1 MAMTLHHIGI
11 ISRDAAKTAAAYK
24 DMLGLELDKM
34 GIVNHES
41 HGVKMGFAP
50 TGATPLEFM
59 EAADPPPGQSAKR
72 ILDQIEK
79 RGEGLFHLCM
89 FSDDY
94 DTDVANIR
102 GKGYDF
108 DEAEMDQGDGTKLR
122 VGFLSPDD
130 TSGVWIEIVDAAAVP
145 AQFR

>member
-1 MAMTLHHIGI
+1 
-11 ISRDAAKTAAAYK
+11 
-24 DMLGLELDKM
+24 
-34 GIVNHES
+34 
-41 HGVKMGFAP
+41 
-50 TGATPLEFM
+50 
-59 EAADPPPGQSAKR
+59 
-72 ILDQIEK
+72 
-79 RGEGLFHLCM
+79 M